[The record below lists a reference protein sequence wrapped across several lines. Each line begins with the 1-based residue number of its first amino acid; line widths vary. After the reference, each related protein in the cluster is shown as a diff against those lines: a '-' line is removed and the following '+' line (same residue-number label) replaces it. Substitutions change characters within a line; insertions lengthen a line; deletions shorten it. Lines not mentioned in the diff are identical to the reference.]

1 MRGVNGIHHITAFC
15 GDPQKNI
22 DFYTHVLGLRMVK
35 ISINQDDVHT
45 YHLYYGDELGRPGS
59 AITFFPWPHA
69 SRGRIGHGQTAVT
82 AYSIPAG
89 SIPYWKERLEAKGH
103 RPFGPETRFNEQVL
117 SLEDPDGLLIELV
130 ADQNGDPRPGWAG
143 SDVPAEHAIGGFHSA
158 SLWLASTEASEK
170 VLTDALGF
178 RVLSQEGN
186 RRRLVVN
193 DGRPGEIVDIL
204 AMPERPRAL
213 DGVGVVHHIAWR
225 VDDEAHELTV
235 RESVIGAGLR
245 PTPVIDR
252 SYFESV
258 YFREPGGVLYELAT
272 DGPGFTFDE
281 PADALGSDLMLTP
294 PFQPHRDAI
303 RAGLPAIT
311 LPNGRQIP

>member
-1 MRGVNGIHHITAFC
+1 MREVNGIHHITAFC
-15 GDPQKNI
+15 GDPQRNI
-22 DFYTHVLGLRMVK
+22 DFYSHVLGLRMVK
-35 ISINQDDVHT
+35 ISINQDDPGT

-69 SRGRIGHGQTAVT
+69 RPGRIGHGQTAVT

-89 SIPYWKERLEAKGH
+89 SVEYWKERLVARGYA
-103 RPFGPETRFNEQVL
+103 PFGPESRFSEQVL

-130 ADQNGDPRPGWAG
+130 ADQNGDPRPGWTG

-158 SLWLASTEASEK
+158 TLWLADLGPSQEILVET
-170 VLTDALGF
+170 LGF
-178 RVLSQEGN
+178 RILGDEGS
-186 RRRLVVN
+186 RRRLVVG
-193 DGRPGEIVDIL
+193 DGRPGQIVDLI

-213 DGVGVVHHIAWR
+213 DGVGVVHHIAWQ
-225 VDDEAHELTV
+225 VEDEAHELEV
-235 RESVIGAGLR
+235 RSQVMSAGLR

-272 DGPGFTFDE
+272 AGPGFTFDE
-281 PADALGSDLMLTP
+281 SAEELGSDLMLTP
-294 PFQPHRDAI
+294 PFQPHREAI

-311 LPNGRQIP
+311 LPSGRRIP